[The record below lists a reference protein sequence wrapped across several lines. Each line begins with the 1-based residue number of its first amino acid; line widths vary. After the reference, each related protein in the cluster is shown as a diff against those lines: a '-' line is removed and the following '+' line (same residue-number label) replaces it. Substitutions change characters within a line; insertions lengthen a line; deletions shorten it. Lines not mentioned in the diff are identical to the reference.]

1 MPQFDYS
8 TYSSQI
14 FWFLICFTILFF
26 VSRAVIL
33 PRIKN
38 ILEERNKI
46 IESNKLQ
53 SFEIENDIEKLN
65 SKIKLIK
72 SEASSK
78 HQKII
83 EEAILQA
90 NKDREIKINEV
101 KNKIDELN
109 KKSNKEIS
117 SLLKEHE
124 KNSKDII
131 NEIIKTIK
139 NKIIT

>member
-1 MPQFDYS
+1 MPQFDIN

-14 FWFLICFTILFF
+14 FWFLICFAILFF
-26 VSRAVIL
+26 VSKTIIL

-38 ILEERNKI
+38 IIEERNKI

-53 SFEIENDIEKLN
+53 SSEIENDIEKLN
-65 SKIKLIK
+65 SKIKSIK

-83 EEAILQA
+83 EEAIHQA
-90 NKDREIKINEV
+90 NKDREVKINEV

-124 KNSKDII
+124 KNSKDLIK
-131 NEIIKTIK
+131 EISTIIK